1 MYQFLWHIHIDGDR
15 MSLLTFNDFCENILK
30 VVRHRVVSL
39 RITFKHVVGGWSLVS
54 SALKYHQTMLLRH
67 VQLIDIQPYEFDK
80 FLCNHL
86 TKQLHTLI
94 VDVTEH
100 NPFNYQAMEG
110 AYLAKVCSCLPA
122 LTICRLPFNFCRIS
136 RKKLLKSSTTPLMSL
151 PNVFNTTYL
160 HTLTVGVNTSRFLEH
175 LLPCIPFIQNLS
187 IGIADPV
194 VIKDDGFDIVSM
206 PVAVDAHLLRNLV
219 RVRVNC
225 LNTMS
230 FHRTIVLLSCVLD
243 QLIHFSL
250 KLNSYASAC
259 DPFAISGDI
268 IQQTCID
275 RLKPS
280 ASYALDL
287 FFNIEKDLK
296 EKEIYNSFVKA
307 AFFRRQKPR
316 VIIQERNNW
325 DIGRDHHCFILY
337 TSPYN
342 GTKLQTHFFS
352 EHLSVSSKSMD
363 PTGLF
368 PRANELLIEGLN
380 GGSSHHELSKSRK
393 PTSSFVPWSLL
404 TKIVID
410 GSYFISAAELEAI
423 LRMSYNVHTLQIKED
438 NGSLCRAILFDTAN
452 LATRINQQIKSFDMD
467 AESITLRNGEYF
479 CKRIFNRLP
488 DLKHF
493 SFSLHNSH
501 DEFGW
506 HSSNTRHGQIACTER
521 IVNHICYLLDHFQQL
536 VSLDMSFVG
545 WTFTATPCF
554 SYLIRRQLH
563 ELLLNR
569 PYRVRCSEKIS
580 IWL

>member
-1 MYQFLWHIHIDGDR
+1 MFEFLSIDVLYEICAYLSPVDILRSLASLNKRFSTIFMYQFLWHIHIDGDR

-100 NPFNYQAMEG
+100 NPFNYQDMEG

-194 VIKDDGFDIVSM
+194 VIEDDGFDIVSM
-206 PVAVDAHLLRNLV
+206 PVAVDARLLRNL
-219 RVRVNC
+219 
-225 LNTMS
+225 
-230 FHRTIVLLSCVLD
+230 
-243 QLIHFSL
+243 
-250 KLNSYASAC
+250 
-259 DPFAISGDI
+259 
-268 IQQTCID
+268 
-275 RLKPS
+275 
-280 ASYALDL
+280 
-287 FFNIEKDLK
+287 
-296 EKEIYNSFVKA
+296 
-307 AFFRRQKPR
+307 
-316 VIIQERNNW
+316 
-325 DIGRDHHCFILY
+325 
-337 TSPYN
+337 
-342 GTKLQTHFFS
+342 
-352 EHLSVSSKSMD
+352 
-363 PTGLF
+363 
-368 PRANELLIEGLN
+368 
-380 GGSSHHELSKSRK
+380 
-393 PTSSFVPWSLL
+393 
-404 TKIVID
+404 
-410 GSYFISAAELEAI
+410 
-423 LRMSYNVHTLQIKED
+423 
-438 NGSLCRAILFDTAN
+438 
-452 LATRINQQIKSFDMD
+452 IKSFDMD

-479 CKRIFNRLP
+479 CKRISNRLP

-506 HSSNTRHGQIACTER
+506 HSSNTRHGQITCTER

-569 PYRVRCSEKIS
+569 PYRVRCSEKIQ

>member
-1 MYQFLWHIHIDGDR
+1 MVTMFEFLSIDVLYEICAYLSPVDILRSLASLNKRFSTIFMYQFLWHIHIDGDR

-110 AYLAKVCSCLPA
+110 AYLA
-122 LTICRLPFNFCRIS
+122 
-136 RKKLLKSSTTPLMSL
+136 
-151 PNVFNTTYL
+151 
-160 HTLTVGVNTSRFLEH
+160 
-175 LLPCIPFIQNLS
+175 
-187 IGIADPV
+187 
-194 VIKDDGFDIVSM
+194 
-206 PVAVDAHLLRNLV
+206 
-219 RVRVNC
+219 
-225 LNTMS
+225 
-230 FHRTIVLLSCVLD
+230 
-243 QLIHFSL
+243 
-250 KLNSYASAC
+250 
-259 DPFAISGDI
+259 
-268 IQQTCID
+268 
-275 RLKPS
+275 
-280 ASYALDL
+280 
-287 FFNIEKDLK
+287 
-296 EKEIYNSFVKA
+296 
-307 AFFRRQKPR
+307 
-316 VIIQERNNW
+316 
-325 DIGRDHHCFILY
+325 
-337 TSPYN
+337 
-342 GTKLQTHFFS
+342 
-352 EHLSVSSKSMD
+352 KSMD

-563 ELLLNR
+563 KLLLNR
-569 PYRVRCSEKIS
+569 PYRVRCSEKIQ